1 MGVSTY
7 DELSRTPT
15 RGDRTMLLLGERTP
29 ATPPPAWL
37 NFVLVEEA
45 DVRTAALD
53 VCIAAASIRCLF

>member
-1 MGVSTY
+1 MGVRTY
-7 DELSRTPT
+7 EELSRTPT
-15 RGDRTMLLLGERTP
+15 RGDKTMLLLGERTP
-29 ATPPPAWL
+29 ASPPAWL